1 MNGEYTAAAENETFE
16 TVDPVTQA
24 PLAKIARGKS
34 VDIDR
39 AMSAARG
46 VFERGDWSLSS
57 PAKRKAVLNKLADL
71 MEAHAEELALLETL
85 DTGKP
90 IRHSLRDDI
99 PGAARA
105 IRWYAEAIDKV
116 YGEVATTSSHELA
129 MIVREPVGVIAAIVP
144 WNFPLLLTCW
154 KLGPA
159 LAAGNSVILKP
170 SEKSPLSA
178 IRLAGLAKE
187 AGLPDGV
194 LNVVTGFGHEAGQAL
209 SRHNDIDAI
218 AFTGSTRT
226 GKQLLKD
233 AGDSNMKRVWLEAG
247 FDVVVLEASRIGFG
261 ASGRNGGQLVNSY
274 SRDIDVIEKS
284 YGMDTAR
291 MLGSMMFEGGE
302 IIRERI
308 KRYQIDC
315 DYRPGG
321 LFVAMNDKQLA
332 TLEEQ
337 KENWERY
344 GNKQL
349 ELLDANAIRR
359 EVASDR
365 YTGALLDHSGGHI
378 HPLNLAIGE
387 ADAIRLNG
395 GRVYELSAVTQ
406 IQHTTPAVV
415 RTAKGQVTAKYV
427 IVAGNAYLGDKVEPE
442 LAKRSMPCGT
452 QVITTERLSEDLAR
466 SLIPKNYC
474 VEDCNYLLDYY
485 RLTADN
491 RLLYGGGVVYGAR
504 DPDDVER
511 LVVPKLLK
519 TFPQLK
525 GVKIDY
531 RWTGNFL
538 LTLSRMPQFGR
549 LDTNIY
555 YMQGYS
561 GHGVT
566 CTHLAGRL
574 IAELLRGDAERFDA
588 FANLPHY
595 PFPGGRTLRVPF
607 TAMGAAYYS
616 LRDRL
621 GV

>member
-1 MNGEYTAAAENETFE
+1 MTEHTSSYYAASANKYAPFDTLNESITCDVCVVGGGYT
-16 TVDPVTQA
+16 
-24 PLAKIARGKS
+24 G
-34 VDIDR
+34 
-39 AMSAARG
+39 
-46 VFERGDWSLSS
+46 LSS
-57 PAKRKAVLNKLADL
+57 ALHLA
-71 MEAHAEELALLETL
+71 
-85 DTGKP
+85 
-90 IRHSLRDDI
+90 
-99 PGAARA
+99 
-105 IRWYAEAIDKV
+105 
-116 YGEVATTSSHELA
+116 
-129 MIVREPVGVIAAIVP
+129 
-144 WNFPLLLTCW
+144 
-154 KLGPA
+154 
-159 LAAGNSVILKP
+159 
-170 SEKSPLSA
+170 
-178 IRLAGLAKE
+178 
-187 AGLPDGV
+187 
-194 LNVVTGFGHEAGQAL
+194 
-209 SRHNDIDAI
+209 
-218 AFTGSTRT
+218 
-226 GKQLLKD
+226 
-233 AGDSNMKRVWLEAG
+233 EAG

-349 ELLDANAIRR
+349 ELLDA
-359 EVASDR
+359 
-365 YTGALLDHSGGHI
+365 
-378 HPLNLAIGE
+378 
-387 ADAIRLNG
+387 IRLNG

-406 IQHTTPAVV
+406 IQHNTPAVV

-595 PFPGGRTLRVPF
+595 PFPGGCTLRVPF

>member
-1 MNGEYTAAAENETFE
+1 MTEHTSSYYAASANKYAPFDTLNESITCDVCVVGGGYT
-16 TVDPVTQA
+16 
-24 PLAKIARGKS
+24 G
-34 VDIDR
+34 
-39 AMSAARG
+39 
-46 VFERGDWSLSS
+46 LSS
-57 PAKRKAVLNKLADL
+57 ALHLA
-71 MEAHAEELALLETL
+71 
-85 DTGKP
+85 
-90 IRHSLRDDI
+90 
-99 PGAARA
+99 
-105 IRWYAEAIDKV
+105 
-116 YGEVATTSSHELA
+116 
-129 MIVREPVGVIAAIVP
+129 
-144 WNFPLLLTCW
+144 
-154 KLGPA
+154 
-159 LAAGNSVILKP
+159 
-170 SEKSPLSA
+170 
-178 IRLAGLAKE
+178 
-187 AGLPDGV
+187 
-194 LNVVTGFGHEAGQAL
+194 
-209 SRHNDIDAI
+209 
-218 AFTGSTRT
+218 
-226 GKQLLKD
+226 
-233 AGDSNMKRVWLEAG
+233 EAG

-349 ELLDANAIRR
+349 ELLDA
-359 EVASDR
+359 
-365 YTGALLDHSGGHI
+365 
-378 HPLNLAIGE
+378 
-387 ADAIRLNG
+387 IRLNG

-406 IQHTTPAVV
+406 IQHNTPAIV